1 MLLAVDIRSLRLSI
15 LQSGQMMK
23 DFIFYT
29 IAANVIALIAALA
42 GANLAVI
49 LFSSL
54 LIPPVLLIIIRI
66 IR

>member
-1 MLLAVDIRSLRLSI
+1 
-15 LQSGQMMK
+15 MMK

-42 GANLAVI
+42 GASLAVI

-54 LIPPVLLIIIRI
+54 LIPPILLIIIRI